1 MLFVRILQF
10 YSFFQS
16 KILFYNADFPLLKIF
31 FLKDEFII
39 LTISGPTQIWVYY
52 KYTDYRHNLKG
63 IRYFPKGII
72 PRATS

>member
-10 YSFFQS
+10 YSFFKVRYYFTTQIFHYW
-16 KILFYNADFPLLKIF
+16 KYF

-39 LTISGPTQIWVYY
+39 LTIPGPTQIWVYY
-52 KYTDYRHNLKG
+52 KYTDYQHNLKG